1 MMRAIAGF
9 KGRIRGVAS
18 KGGSEAW
25 WIGYAHAHI
34 RKVLGLRS
42 LEEVGSFRIGITVF
56 TIVVVIAAGQKRK
69 ADYDVSELEWCGE
82 GKGAN
87 VCGVMLEVSLVKKSS
102 RDPRVQYFDG
112 KLTDGKKVVRV
123 VCFDAKK
130 RAAFEESR
138 EKQKSIGLR
147 KCQVKE
153 KRGEFEV
160 IASTNTEVA
169 SSEKKFDV
177 EKSILNS
184 VEVKSLSNL
193 DDFQLNQHVSMRVK
207 VVKIEASVTV
217 TTKDGRVVKKQECK
231 CADGSGSCR
240 LVLWEKFI
248 GCFQVGKCYDF
259 QTVTV
264 RMFEGQK
271 YLSTSSDCK
280 VKECDDIGEIVEE
293 LEYEERFDVK
303 GEIVGV
309 KNINFFRGC
318 CLCSNGRVST
328 VSHLLGRCLKCQST
342 VKLSKCRSTVGDASV
357 MIQSSDVH
365 QQYHASVS
373 LDMILKICQ
382 VDMDCIGTVDI
393 EEKLLSASEAQ
404 YTIENK
410 VVVNVESL
418 SEV

>member
-153 KRGEFEV
+153 KR
-160 IASTNTEVA
+160 
-169 SSEKKFDV
+169 
-177 EKSILNS
+177 
-184 VEVKSLSNL
+184 
-193 DDFQLNQHVSMRVK
+193 
-207 VVKIEASVTV
+207 
-217 TTKDGRVVKKQECK
+217 
-231 CADGSGSCR
+231 
-240 LVLWEKFI
+240 
-248 GCFQVGKCYDF
+248 
-259 QTVTV
+259 
-264 RMFEGQK
+264 
-271 YLSTSSDCK
+271 
-280 VKECDDIGEIVEE
+280 
-293 LEYEERFDVK
+293 
-303 GEIVGV
+303 
-309 KNINFFRGC
+309 
-318 CLCSNGRVST
+318 
-328 VSHLLGRCLKCQST
+328 
-342 VKLSKCRSTVGDASV
+342 
-357 MIQSSDVH
+357 
-365 QQYHASVS
+365 
-373 LDMILKICQ
+373 
-382 VDMDCIGTVDI
+382 
-393 EEKLLSASEAQ
+393 
-404 YTIENK
+404 
-410 VVVNVESL
+410 ESL
-418 SEV
+418 KL

>member
-1 MMRAIAGF
+1 M
-9 KGRIRGVAS
+9 
-18 KGGSEAW
+18 
-25 WIGYAHAHI
+25 
-34 RKVLGLRS
+34 
-42 LEEVGSFRIGITVF
+42 
-56 TIVVVIAAGQKRK
+56 
-69 ADYDVSELEWCGE
+69 
-82 GKGAN
+82 
-87 VCGVMLEVSLVKKSS
+87 
-102 RDPRVQYFDG
+102 
-112 KLTDGKKVVRV
+112 
-123 VCFDAKK
+123 
-130 RAAFEESR
+130 
-138 EKQKSIGLR
+138 
-147 KCQVKE
+147 
-153 KRGEFEV
+153 
-160 IASTNTEVA
+160 
-169 SSEKKFDV
+169 
-177 EKSILNS
+177 
-184 VEVKSLSNL
+184 
-193 DDFQLNQHVSMRVK
+193 
-207 VVKIEASVTV
+207 
-217 TTKDGRVVKKQECK
+217 
-231 CADGSGSCR
+231 
-240 LVLWEKFI
+240 
-248 GCFQVGKCYDF
+248 
-259 QTVTV
+259 
-264 RMFEGQK
+264 
-271 YLSTSSDCK
+271 STSSDCK

-328 VSHLLGRCLKCQST
+328 VSRLLGRCLKCQST